1 MLRLNLFYSIEF
13 WYSLNCRHTPP
24 TKKVLKVLSKV
35 NKRESKEPIIDSIV
49 SAAAAGEK
57 THLFYKEKVN
67 RFIHQNK
74 QTADEGLLPYY
85 MRKTDGAFVTTT
97 TYQLYHHIYQRFRL
111 NHGKRSNMIFW
122 VTFDHFGS

>member
-1 MLRLNLFYSIEF
+1 MLGLNLFYSIEF

-49 SAAAAGEK
+49 SAATAGEK

-74 QTADEGLLPYY
+74 QTADEGFLPYS
-85 MRKTDGAFVTTT
+85 MRKTVP
-97 TYQLYHHIYQRFRL
+97 L
-111 NHGKRSNMIFW
+111 
-122 VTFDHFGS
+122 